1 MRAVGGRGTSW
12 RWKGILQGRKILEA
26 SMRWRIGSGQQVR
39 ICLDKWVPKPSTF
52 KIYSRHP
59 DMPILVQGLIED
71 QTKMWNRDLILCC
84 FNSVEAQTILSLPLS
99 RWGCDDKLV
108 WHFTA
113 HGGYSVR
120 TGYELALNLP
130 KNGELGGKAEGECSH
145 GNDQKNFWNSIWRL
159 QLDAS
164 QLIGEEFI
172 ECWDS
177 ILKKYEKHVNSQ
189 EIRNSAVFEGTITD
203 PTTMV
208 GSLQAQVQEYRA
220 AQMSAKPLI
229 NELPRRPDHAQSVPN
244 SWTKPTHGWVKA
256 NCDGAWLQQTQRGG
270 AGWVIRDTDG
280 WLVQAG
286 V

>member
-159 QLDAS
+159 QVPP
-164 QLIGEEFI
+164 I
-172 ECWDS
+172 
-177 ILKKYEKHVNSQ
+177 N
-189 EIRNSAVFEGTITD
+189 FEH
-203 PTTMV
+203 
-208 GSLQAQVQEYRA
+208 LF
-220 AQMSAKPLI
+220 
-229 NELPRRPDHAQSVPN
+229 
-244 SWTKPTHGWVKA
+244 
-256 NCDGAWLQQTQRGG
+256 GG
-270 AGWVIRDTDG
+270 AVKMH
-280 WLVQAG
+280 
-286 V
+286 